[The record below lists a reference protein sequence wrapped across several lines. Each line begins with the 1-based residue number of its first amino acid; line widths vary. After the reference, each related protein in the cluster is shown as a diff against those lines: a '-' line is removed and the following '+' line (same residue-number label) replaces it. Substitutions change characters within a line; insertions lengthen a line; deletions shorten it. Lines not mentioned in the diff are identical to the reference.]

1 MNSFSLVHFVCT
13 IKHTELSLAVLQNN
27 HSCMFDIELHLLSE
41 HQWHMETNLYNKA
54 FIFC

>member
-27 HSCMFDIELHLLSE
+27 HSCMFDIGLHLLSE